1 MIVPMKKATVIAQAK
16 DAPDALV
23 KLRSLGIMHVEHQK
37 QPRGEDIAVL
47 KEDLALANRAI
58 EILSAPEFLK
68 QKQTQQKQAP
78 IDWQFIAKHLM
89 DLYKRLIH
97 LEEYALTLRAQVAQ
111 WQPWGDFDP
120 AQIEALRQK
129 GIYIGLYEVPLK
141 EIKTLP
147 AGLIARQIYASA
159 GVGYYLLIARQEIK
173 VSFGEIPLPK
183 MGLEDIRK
191 RLYEDGRMMAI
202 IRDDICKYLAY
213 LGGFKAIKAQLVKK
227 IEFSEALRGMGQIE
241 SFVYLRGFIPFDKAI
256 LLEKTA
262 ARENWGFLIEEPSAE
277 DVVPTLIR
285 NPRWVALIRPVF
297 RLLEII
303 PGYRELDI
311 SPVFL
316 LFLSLF
322 FGMII
327 GDAGYGA
334 LYFLLTFLLQKK
346 FSRRAKDQRVF
357 FLFYLFSACAIF
369 WGLITGT
376 VFGQDWYLAA
386 GFKPIIPILN
396 DLKFLQA
403 FCFFLGALHLTL
415 AHAMQGIRKMPSLAA
430 LTDLGWIILLWSG
443 FFIARTLI
451 LDATYPA
458 FVNKMIISGIALV
471 VIFSSPQKN
480 ILKMLAK
487 GLGTLAL
494 SLMNNFTDVVSYV
507 RIFAVGL
514 AGVTISNTVN
524 ALAAGFGDNFLLKA
538 LILFLG
544 HSINMVLGP
553 MSVLVHGVRL
563 NVLEFSGHAGLS
575 WSGVSYKPLEDLNE
589 ERSL

>member
-1 MIVPMKKATVIAQAK
+1 MIVPMKKATVIVQAK
-16 DAPDALV
+16 DAPEALL

-37 QPRGEDIAVL
+37 QPKGEDSAVL
-47 KEDLALANRAI
+47 KEDLTLANRAI
-58 EILSAPEFLK
+58 EILSTPEFLK
-68 QKQTQQKQAP
+68 QNKTREEPVPA
-78 IDWQFIAKHLM
+78 DWKFIAKHLI
-89 DLYKRLIH
+89 DLHKRLTH
-97 LEEYALTLRAQVAQ
+97 LEEYSFVLKGKIAQ
-111 WQPWGDFDP
+111 WQLWGDFDP

-141 EIKTLP
+141 EIKNIP
-147 AGLIARQIYASA
+147 SGIIVKQIYTSS
-159 GVGYYLLIARQEIK
+159 GVGHCLLIAQQEIK
-173 VSFGEIPLPK
+173 VSFKEIPLPK
-183 MGLEDIRK
+183 MGLEDLRK

-202 IRDDICKYLAY
+202 IRDDICKYLADFSG
-213 LGGFKAIKAQLVKK
+213 LKVIKAQLVKK
-227 IEFSEALRGMGQIE
+227 IEFSETLRGMGQIE
-241 SFVYLRGFIPFDKAI
+241 NFVYLRGFIPFDKEI

-277 DVVPTLIR
+277 DAVPTLVR
-285 NPRWVALIRPVF
+285 NPRWVALISPVF
-297 RLLEII
+297 RLLEVI

-316 LFLSLF
+316 CTLSLF

-334 LYFLLTFLLQKK
+334 LYFLFTFLLQKK
-346 FSRRAKDQRVF
+346 FSGRMKDQRVF

-396 DLKFLQA
+396 DIKFLQA

-415 AHAMQGIRKMPSLAA
+415 AHAMQGIRKMPSLAVLA
-430 LTDLGWIILLWSG
+430 DLGWIALLWSG

-451 LDATYPA
+451 LDASYPA
-458 FVNKMIISGIALV
+458 FVNKMIVSGISLV
-471 VIFSSPQKN
+471 ILFSSPQKN
-480 ILKMLAK
+480 ILKMLGQ
-487 GLGTLAL
+487 GLGTLVL

-507 RIFAVGL
+507 RLFAVGL

-524 ALAAGFGDNFLLKA
+524 TLAAGFGDNFLLKA

-575 WSGVSYKPLEDLNE
+575 WNGVSYKPLEDLN
-589 ERSL
+589 

>member
-1 MIVPMKKATVIAQAK
+1 MIVPMKKATLIVQEK
-16 DAPDALV
+16 DAQGALV
-23 KLRSLGIMHVEHQK
+23 QLRSLGIMHVEHQK
-37 QPRGEDIAVL
+37 QPGGGDIASL
-47 KEDLALANRAI
+47 KEELGLVNRAI
-58 EILSAPEFLK
+58 EILSTVDFLRQKKIEPE
-68 QKQTQQKQAP
+68 QAI
-78 IDWQFIAKHLM
+78 IDWKFIAKHLI
-89 DLYKRLIH
+89 DLNKRFTQ
-97 LEEYALTLRAQVAQ
+97 LEEYSFILKAGIVQ

-120 AQIEALRQK
+120 GQIEALRQK

-141 EIKTLP
+141 EIKNIP
-147 AGLIARQIYASA
+147 SGIIVKQIYTSS
-159 GVGYYLLIARQEIK
+159 GVGYCLFIAQKEIQVLFK
-173 VSFGEIPLPK
+173 EMSLPK
-183 MGLEDIRK
+183 MGLEDMRK
-191 RLYEDGRMMAI
+191 RLCEDGRMMAI
-202 IRDDICKYLAY
+202 IRDNICKYLAN
-213 LGGFKAIKAQLVKK
+213 LGGLKAIKAQLVKK
-227 IEFSEALRGMGQIE
+227 IEFSETLRGMGQIE
-241 SFVYLRGFIPFDKAI
+241 NFVYLRGFIPFDKEM
-256 LLEKTA
+256 LLKKTA

-277 DVVPTLIR
+277 DTVPTLIR
-285 NPRWVALIRPVF
+285 NPRWVALISPVF

-316 LFLSLF
+316 CTLSLF

-346 FSRRAKDQRVF
+346 FSGRMKDQRVF
-357 FLFYLFSACAIF
+357 SLFYLFSACAIF

-396 DLKFLQA
+396 DIKFLQA

-415 AHAMQGIRKMPSLAA
+415 AHGMRGIRKMPSLTV
-430 LTDLGWIILLWSG
+430 LTDLGWIALLWSG

-451 LDATYPA
+451 LDSAYPA
-458 FVNKMIISGIALV
+458 FVNKMIVSGIVLV
-471 VIFSSPQKN
+471 ILFSNPQKN
-480 ILKMLAK
+480 ILKMFGQ

-507 RIFAVGL
+507 RLFAVGL
-514 AGVTISNTVN
+514 AGVTISDTTNT
-524 ALAAGFGDNFLLKA
+524 LAGDFSDNFLVKF

-544 HSINMVLGP
+544 HSINMILGP

-575 WSGVSYKPLEDLNE
+575 WSGVSYKPLEDLKE

>member
-1 MIVPMKKATVIAQAK
+1 MIVPMKKATLIVQAK
-16 DAPDALV
+16 DAPEALL
-23 KLRSLGIMHVEHQK
+23 KLRSLGIMHVEHQR
-37 QPRGEDIAVL
+37 QPRGEDIAIL

-58 EILSAPEFLK
+58 EILSAAEFLK
-68 QKQTQQKQAP
+68 QKKTWEEPVPA
-78 IDWQFIAKHLM
+78 DWKFIVKHLM
-89 DLYKRLIH
+89 DLHKRLTQ
-97 LEEYALTLRAQVAQ
+97 LEEYSFTLKGKIAQ
-111 WQPWGDFDP
+111 WQSWGDFDP

-141 EIKTLP
+141 EIKNIP
-147 AGLIARQIYASA
+147 SRVIIKQIHTSS
-159 GVGYYLLIARQEIK
+159 GVGHCLLIAQQEIR
-173 VSFGEIPLPK
+173 VSFKETPLPK
-183 MGLEDIRK
+183 MGLEDMRK

-202 IRDDICKYLAY
+202 IRDDICKYLADFSG
-213 LGGFKAIKAQLVKK
+213 LKAIKAQLVKK
-227 IEFSEALRGMGQIE
+227 IEFSETLRGMGQIE
-241 SFVYLRGFIPFDKAI
+241 NFVYLKGFIPFDKEA

-262 ARENWGFLIEEPSAE
+262 TRENWGFLIEEPSVE
-277 DVVPTLIR
+277 DAVPTLVR
-285 NPRWVALIRPVF
+285 NPRWVALISPVF

-316 LFLSLF
+316 FFLSLF

-334 LYFLLTFLLQKK
+334 LYFLLTLMLQKK
-346 FSRRAKDQRVF
+346 FSGRMKDQRVF

-396 DLKFLQA
+396 DIKFLQA

-415 AHAMQGIRKMPSLAA
+415 AHGMQGIRKMPSLTA
-430 LTDLGWIILLWSG
+430 LTDLGWIALLWSG

-451 LDATYPA
+451 LDSAYPA
-458 FVNKMIISGIALV
+458 FVNKMIVSGIVA
-471 VIFSSPQKN
+471 VILFSSPQKN
-480 ILKMLAK
+480 ILKMLGQ
-487 GLGTLAL
+487 GLGTLVL

-544 HSINMVLGP
+544 HSINIVLGP

-575 WSGVSYKPLEDLNE
+575 WSGVSYKPLEDLN
-589 ERSL
+589 

>member
-1 MIVPMKKATVIAQAK
+1 MIVPMKKATLIVQEK
-16 DAPDALV
+16 DAQEALV

-37 QPRGEDIAVL
+37 QPKGEDIAVL

-58 EILSAPEFLK
+58 EILSTPEFLK

-78 IDWQFIAKHLM
+78 LDWKFIAKHLI
-89 DLYKRLIH
+89 DLNKRLTQ
-97 LEEYALTLRAQVAQ
+97 LEEYSFTLKAGITQ

-120 AQIEALRQK
+120 GQIEALRQK

-147 AGLIARQIYASA
+147 AGLIARQIYTSS
-159 GVGYYLLIARQEIK
+159 GVGHYLLIAQQGIK
-173 VSFGEIPLPK
+173 ASFKEAPLPK
-183 MGLEDIRK
+183 MGLEDMRK

-202 IRDDICKYLAY
+202 IRDGICKYLAY
-213 LGGFKAIKAQLVKK
+213 LGGLKSVKAQLAKK

-241 SFVYLRGFIPFDKAI
+241 NLVYLRGFIPFDKEA

-262 ARENWGFLIEEPSAE
+262 ARGNWGFLIEEPTAE
-277 DVVPTLIR
+277 DAVPTLIR
-285 NPRWVALIRPVF
+285 NPRWVALISPVF
-297 RLLEII
+297 KLLEIV

-316 LFLSLF
+316 CFLSLF

-346 FSRRAKDQRVF
+346 FSGRMKDQRVF

-376 VFGQDWYLAA
+376 VFGQEWYSKA
-386 GFKPIIPILN
+386 GLYPLVPILN

-415 AHAMQGIRKMPSLAA
+415 AHLMQGMRKMPSLTVLA
-430 LTDLGWIILLWSG
+430 DLGWIALLWAG

-451 LDATYPA
+451 LDAAYPA
-458 FVNKMIISGIALV
+458 FLNKMIISAIVLV
-471 VIFSSPQKN
+471 VIFSNPQKN
-480 ILKMLAK
+480 ILKMLGQ
-487 GLGTLAL
+487 GLGTLLL

-514 AGVTISNTVN
+514 AGVTISDTINT
-524 ALAAGFGDNFLLKA
+524 LAGGFSDNFLLKF

-544 HSINMVLGP
+544 HSINIVLGP
-553 MSVLVHGVRL
+553 ISVLVHGVRL

-575 WSGVSYKPLEDLNE
+575 WGGVSYKPLEE
-589 ERSL
+589 

>member
-1 MIVPMKKATVIAQAK
+1 MIVPMKKATLIVQEKDAQA
-16 DAPDALV
+16 ALAQ
-23 KLRSLGIMHVEHQK
+23 LRSLGIIHVEHQK
-37 QPRGEDIAVL
+37 QPGGGDIAIL
-47 KEDLALANRAI
+47 KEELDLVSRAV
-58 EILSAPEFLK
+58 EILLTADFLRQKKTEPE
-68 QKQTQQKQAP
+68 QAP
-78 IDWQFIAKHLM
+78 LDWKFIAKHLI
-89 DLYKRLIH
+89 DLNKRLTQ
-97 LEEYALTLRAQVAQ
+97 LEEYSFILKAGIVQ

-120 AQIEALRQK
+120 AQIEALRRK
-129 GIYIGLYEVPLK
+129 GVYSGLYEVPLK
-141 EIKTLP
+141 EIKNIP
-147 AGLIARQIYASA
+147 PGVIIRQIYTSS
-159 GVGYYLLIARQEIK
+159 GVMHSLLISQSPIQ
-173 VSFGEIPLPK
+173 VSFKEVSLPK
-183 MGLEDIRK
+183 MGLEDMRK

-213 LGGFKAIKAQLVKK
+213 LSGLKAIKAQVVKK

-241 SFVYLRGFIPFDKAI
+241 NIVYLRGFIPFDKEA

-262 ARENWGFLIEEPSAE
+262 ARGNWGFLIEEPAAE
-277 DVVPTLIR
+277 DAVPTLIR
-285 NPRWVALIRPVF
+285 NPRWVTLISPVF
-297 RLLEII
+297 KLLEII

-316 LFLSLF
+316 CFLSLF

-334 LYFLLTFLLQKK
+334 LYFLLTFLMQKK
-346 FSRRAKDQRVF
+346 FYGRMKDQRVF
-357 FLFYLFSACAIF
+357 FLFYLFSACAIL

-376 VFGQDWYLAA
+376 VFGQEWYSKVGLY
-386 GFKPIIPILN
+386 PLVPILN

-415 AHAMQGIRKMPSLAA
+415 AHLMQGMRKMPSLAVLA
-430 LTDLGWIILLWSG
+430 DLGWIALLWAG

-451 LDATYPA
+451 LDAAYPA
-458 FVNKMIISGIALV
+458 FVNKMIIFAIALV

-480 ILKMLAK
+480 ILKMLGQ

-507 RIFAVGL
+507 RLFAVGL
-514 AGVTISNTVN
+514 AGVTISDTVN
-524 ALAAGFGDNFLLKA
+524 TLAGGFPDNFLVKF

-544 HSINMVLGP
+544 HSINIVLGP
-553 MSVLVHGVRL
+553 ISVLVHGVRL

-575 WSGVSYKPLEDLNE
+575 WGGVSYKPLEE
-589 ERSL
+589 

>member
-1 MIVPMKKATVIAQAK
+1 MIVPMKKATVIVQAK
-16 DAPDALV
+16 DAPEALL

-37 QPRGEDIAVL
+37 QPKGEDSAVL
-47 KEDLALANRAI
+47 KEDLTLANRAI
-58 EILSAPEFLK
+58 EILSTPEFLK
-68 QKQTQQKQAP
+68 QNKTREEPVPA
-78 IDWQFIAKHLM
+78 DWKFIAKHLI
-89 DLYKRLIH
+89 DLHKRLTH
-97 LEEYALTLRAQVAQ
+97 LEEYSFVLKGKIAQ
-111 WQPWGDFDP
+111 WQLWGDFDP

-141 EIKTLP
+141 EIKNIP
-147 AGLIARQIYASA
+147 SGIIVKQIYTSS
-159 GVGYYLLIARQEIK
+159 GVGHCLLIAQQEIK
-173 VSFGEIPLPK
+173 VSFKEIPLPK
-183 MGLEDIRK
+183 MGLEDLRK

-202 IRDDICKYLAY
+202 IRDDICKYLADFSG
-213 LGGFKAIKAQLVKK
+213 LKVIKAQLVKK
-227 IEFSEALRGMGQIE
+227 IEFSETLRGMGQIE
-241 SFVYLRGFIPFDKAI
+241 NFVYLRGFIPFDKEI

-277 DVVPTLIR
+277 DAVPTLVR
-285 NPRWVALIRPVF
+285 NPRWVALISPVF
-297 RLLEII
+297 RLLEVI

-316 LFLSLF
+316 CTLSLF

-334 LYFLLTFLLQKK
+334 LYFLFTFLLQKK
-346 FSRRAKDQRVF
+346 FSGRMKDQRVF

-396 DLKFLQA
+396 DIKFLQA

-415 AHAMQGIRKMPSLAA
+415 AHAMQGIRKMPSLAVLA
-430 LTDLGWIILLWSG
+430 DLGWIALLWSG

-451 LDATYPA
+451 LDASYPA
-458 FVNKMIISGIALV
+458 FVNKMIVSGISLV
-471 VIFSSPQKN
+471 ILFSSPQKN
-480 ILKMLAK
+480 ILKMLGQ
-487 GLGTLAL
+487 GLGTLVL

-507 RIFAVGL
+507 RLFAVGL

-524 ALAAGFGDNFLLKA
+524 TLAAGFGDNFLLKA

-575 WSGVSYKPLEDLNE
+575 WSGVSYKPLEDLN
-589 ERSL
+589 

>member
-1 MIVPMKKATVIAQAK
+1 MIVPMKKATLIVQEK
-16 DAPDALV
+16 DAQEALV

-37 QPRGEDIAVL
+37 QPKGEDIAVL

-58 EILSAPEFLK
+58 EILSTPEFLK

-78 IDWQFIAKHLM
+78 LDWKFIAKHLI
-89 DLYKRLIH
+89 DLNKRLTQ
-97 LEEYALTLRAQVAQ
+97 LEEYSFTLKAGITQ

-120 AQIEALRQK
+120 GQIEALRQK

-147 AGLIARQIYASA
+147 AGLIARQIYTSS
-159 GVGYYLLIARQEIK
+159 GVGHYLLIAQQGIK
-173 VSFGEIPLPK
+173 ASFKEAPLPK
-183 MGLEDIRK
+183 MGLEDMRK

-202 IRDDICKYLAY
+202 IRDGICKYLAY
-213 LGGFKAIKAQLVKK
+213 LGGLKSVKAQLAKK

-241 SFVYLRGFIPFDKAI
+241 NLVYLRGFIPFDKEA

-262 ARENWGFLIEEPSAE
+262 ARGNWGFLIEEPTAE
-277 DVVPTLIR
+277 DAVPTLIR
-285 NPRWVALIRPVF
+285 NPRWVALISPVF
-297 RLLEII
+297 KLLEIV

-316 LFLSLF
+316 CFLSLF

-346 FSRRAKDQRVF
+346 FSGRMKDQRVF

-376 VFGQDWYLAA
+376 VFGQEWYSKA
-386 GFKPIIPILN
+386 GLYPLVPILN

-415 AHAMQGIRKMPSLAA
+415 AHLMQGMRKMPSLTVLA
-430 LTDLGWIILLWSG
+430 DLGWIALLWAG

-451 LDATYPA
+451 LDAAYPA
-458 FVNKMIISGIALV
+458 FVNKMIISAIVPV
-471 VIFSSPQKN
+471 VIFSNPQKN
-480 ILKMLAK
+480 ILKMLGQ
-487 GLGTLAL
+487 GLGTLLL

-514 AGVTISNTVN
+514 AGVTISDTINT
-524 ALAAGFGDNFLLKA
+524 LAGGFSDNFLLKF

-544 HSINMVLGP
+544 HSINIVLGP
-553 MSVLVHGVRL
+553 ISVLVHGVRL

-575 WSGVSYKPLEDLNE
+575 WGGVSYKPLEE
-589 ERSL
+589 